1 MNFSIYTSNPCPVSS
16 YSPRLSVVRKG
27 TVFEAEAAKGKEKS
41 LEATGNSGCID
52 SAAPQM
58 LQDESLPSFLTYL
71 AGGILQGPFYT

>member
-1 MNFSIYTSNPCPVSS
+1 M
-16 YSPRLSVVRKG
+16 
-27 TVFEAEAAKGKEKS
+27 FEAEAAKGKEKS

-58 LQDESLPSFLTYL
+58 LQAESLLNFLTHL